1 MRLRVGS
8 SASPLLHILI
18 MVAGF
23 FVGGTCC
30 AQGSFNNIGRADIL
44 REGETGEESR
54 GSITIGYQMQHTKG
68 LILDNGDIRGA
79 TTTDAHIMFVAVDY
93 MLNDRWQAHA
103 ELPFIRKRS
112 SGGPGAHDPSILA
125 IPHPEAEFLDD
136 GNYHGAWQ
144 DWVLGVS
151 YHTNWG
157 RLRVEPH
164 VIAQIPSHDYSHFAN
179 AGIGQNLWRV
189 KLGANFTHRLE
200 SSNFYYTFGYSYE
213 VWEKVLGTSLDKQ
226 HLRGSAGYFFNPQ
239 IAGWVF
245 ANVRHGQGLNSIEIG
260 NDRTTEI
267 FYQHDRLS
275 EHNFAIAGIG
285 SSYRLND
292 NYSISLTAGRMLWGR
307 NVHDLKYAY
316 DVALLRNF

>member
-1 MRLRVGS
+1 M
-8 SASPLLHILI
+8 
-18 MVAGF
+18 
-23 FVGGTCC
+23 
-30 AQGSFNNIGRADIL
+30 
-44 REGETGEESR
+44 
-54 GSITIGYQMQHTKG
+54 
-68 LILDNGDIRGA
+68 
-79 TTTDAHIMFVAVDY
+79 
-93 MLNDRWQAHA
+93 W
-103 ELPFIRKRS
+103 
-112 SGGPGAHDPSILA
+112 
-125 IPHPEAEFLDD
+125 
-136 GNYHGAWQ
+136 
-144 DWVLGVS
+144 
-151 YHTNWG
+151 
-157 RLRVEPH
+157 
-164 VIAQIPSHDYSHFAN
+164 
-179 AGIGQNLWRV
+179 WRV